1 MKFFVE
7 PDLEIEKFELIDVIA
22 SSVYDP
28 KYDGGE
34 EEFDYDYASD
44 ITL

>member
-22 SSVYDP
+22 SSVDAPQYEF
-28 KYDGGE
+28 GE
-34 EEFDYDYASD
+34 EEYDYDYASD